1 MKDIIDHLGIVESI
15 EDRHV
20 RVRIVQSSACSGCHA
35 KSLCASAES
44 KEKII
49 DIWEADTE
57 GLNVGDEVRVCA
69 SLSMGRNAVVLAFI
83 VPLVLMVVWMVVALL
98 VLHLSELA
106 AIGGV
111 LAVLLIY
118 YIGIGAMRNRLK
130 RTFSF
135 WIEMD

>member
-1 MKDIIDHLGIVESI
+1 MKDIIDHLGIVESM
-15 EDRHV
+15 EDKHV

-57 GLNVGDEVRVCA
+57 RLDVGDEVRVCA

-135 WIEMD
+135 WIERD

>member
-1 MKDIIDHLGIVESI
+1 MKDIIDHLGIVESM

-49 DIWEADTE
+49 DIWEADTD
-57 GLNVGDEVRVCA
+57 GLDVGDEVHVCA

-135 WIEMD
+135 WIERD